1 MAIKNLICDNS
12 WVIEAPITAE
22 KVEIIKNSILQN
34 PIFQDK
40 GISLPPVTDVMI
52 TQIAA
57 GGSQCQTAIEGLIKD
72 VQGTSLKE
80 DFNDLISTG
89 KLIEDVAEATD
100 NIKLEKLKITIR
112 TFLPYNYV
120 NDPLN
125 GEFIMTNPPYDSQ
138 LYKYN
143 QDILDLAN
151 VRDYPQYRNIAL
163 HGSYKTQQVFE
174 LDFKNKKW
182 IHSDG
187 EPYYYVP
194 PTSILNNITQ
204 EKRSIVNDESNQDGT
219 SLIGLSENKGIQIF
233 KFQAKITA
241 GNPAFDPSP
250 NIDYDL
256 IFEVAEDGNYRVDGF
271 WDGFPAIEIFMENQ
285 KTGKVD
291 LLYYKGTVDARQ
303 TPKPKDIT
311 NLFPILGDIDIH
323 LLDNFGNKPQK
334 DKQPYADVKIMENLF
349 GIKFKN

>member
-1 MAIKNLICDNS
+1 
-12 WVIEAPITAE
+12 
-22 KVEIIKNSILQN
+22 
-34 PIFQDK
+34 
-40 GISLPPVTDVMI
+40 MI
-52 TQIAA
+52 TQITA
-57 GGSQCQTAIEGLIKD
+57 GGSQCQTAIEGLVKD
-72 VQGTSLKE
+72 VKGTSLKE
-80 DFNDLISTG
+80 DFNDLVSTG
-89 KLIEDVAEATD
+89 KLVEDAIEAID

-163 HGSYKTQQVFE
+163 HGSYKTQQIFE
-174 LDFKNKKW
+174 LDFKNKRW
-182 IHSDG
+182 VHSND
-187 EPYYYVP
+187 EPYYYIP
-194 PTSILNNITQ
+194 PTTILNYLTKISNIIQ
-204 EKRSIVNDESNQDGT
+204 NDESNQNGT
-219 SLIGLSENKGIQIF
+219 LLIGLLANKGVQIF
-233 KFQAKITA
+233 KFQAKVTA

-256 IFEVAEDGNYRVDGF
+256 TFEVAEDGNYRIDGF
-271 WDGFPAIEIFMENQ
+271 WDGFPAIEIFMEDQ

-303 TPKPKDIT
+303 TSKPKDIT
-311 NLFPILGDIDIH
+311 NLFPILGDIDVH
-323 LLDNFGNKPQK
+323 LLNNFVNKPHT
-334 DKQPYADVKIMENLF
+334 DRQPYADVKIMENLF
-349 GIKFKN
+349 GTKFKN

>member
-1 MAIKNLICDNS
+1 
-12 WVIEAPITAE
+12 
-22 KVEIIKNSILQN
+22 
-34 PIFQDK
+34 
-40 GISLPPVTDVMI
+40 
-52 TQIAA
+52 
-57 GGSQCQTAIEGLIKD
+57 
-72 VQGTSLKE
+72 
-80 DFNDLISTG
+80 
-89 KLIEDVAEATD
+89 
-100 NIKLEKLKITIR
+100 
-112 TFLPYNYV
+112 
-120 NDPLN
+120 
-125 GEFIMTNPPYDSQ
+125 MTNPPYDSQ

-143 QDILDLAN
+143 QEILDLAN

-163 HGSYKTQQVFE
+163 HGSYKTQQIFE
-174 LDFKNKKW
+174 LDFNNKKW
-182 IHSDG
+182 IHSG
-187 EPYYYVP
+187 NKPYYSVP
-194 PTSILNNITQ
+194 PTIMLNNLTKISSRI
-204 EKRSIVNDESNQDGT
+204 ENDESNQEGT

-256 IFEVAEDGNYRVDGF
+256 IFEVAEDGNYRIDGF
-271 WDGFPAIEIFMENQ
+271 WDGFPAIEIFMEEQ

-334 DKQPYADVKIMENLF
+334 DRQSYADVKIMENLF
-349 GIKFKN
+349 KTTFED